1 MVIQP
6 AVKKETVR
14 IAWGT
19 LACFAL
25 VCGVALMTRTFDY
38 TIVLG
43 GLLGG
48 ACAIVCFL
56 LLGLTVQHI
65 VEEGTADQKRG
76 KKRMRSSYLL
86 RLLLMTAVFIVA
98 VEASVFN
105 WIAVAVMLLAPR
117 AVVML
122 VPVIEHFKKKKQDKT
137 QETL

>member
-1 MVIQP
+1 MAIQP

-25 VCGVALMTRTFDY
+25 VCAVALITGTFDY

-65 VEEGTADQKRG
+65 VEEGAADQKRG
-76 KKRMRSSYLL
+76 KKRMRVSYLL
-86 RLLLMTAVFIVA
+86 RLILMAARVHRGGGSAGVQLGRGGGDA
-98 VEASVFN
+98 ACAARRRDDRSG
-105 WIAVAVMLLAPR
+105 
-117 AVVML
+117 
-122 VPVIEHFKKKKQDKT
+122 D
-137 QETL
+137 

>member
-1 MVIQP
+1 MAIQP

-25 VCGVALMTRTFDY
+25 VCAVALITGTFDY

-56 LLGLTVQHI
+56 LLGLTVQQI
-65 VEEGTADQKRG
+65 VELGAADQ
-76 KKRMRSSYLL
+76 
-86 RLLLMTAVFIVA
+86 
-98 VEASVFN
+98 
-105 WIAVAVMLLAPR
+105 
-117 AVVML
+117 
-122 VPVIEHFKKKKQDKT
+122 
-137 QETL
+137 

>member
-1 MVIQP
+1 MAIQP

-19 LACFAL
+19 LVCFAL
-25 VCGVALMTRTFDY
+25 VCAVALMTGTFDY

-48 ACAIVCFL
+48 ACAVVCFL

-65 VEEGTADQKRG
+65 VEEGEADQKRG
-76 KKRMRSSYLL
+76 KRHMRASYLL
-86 RLLLMTAVFIVA
+86 RLLLMAAVFIVA
-98 VEASVFN
+98 VEVSAFN
-105 WIAVAVMLLAPR
+105 WVAVAVMLLAPR
-117 AVVML
+117 AVVMI
-122 VPVIEHFKKKKQDKT
+122 VPAIESFKKKKQDKT